1 MSKVDQL
8 KAAVEYVQ
16 SKSKLK
22 PRVGIVLGSGLG
34 AFVGDVKAETVIPYS
49 EIPHFHTTT
58 VVGHQGNLILGHVG
72 NVPVVVMQ
80 GRFHFYEGHSL
91 DTVVLPTRLMIALG
105 ATQIFLTNSSG
116 GLGAGFKAGDFMII
130 EDHLNFTGSNPL
142 IGKNVSE
149 WGPRFP
155 DMSEAYNKELSAKL
169 ESVFVKNKL
178 NVHRG
183 VYAGVSGPTYET
195 PAEVRFFKSIGCG
208 AVGMSTVPETIAA
221 NHMGAKVVGLSLI
234 TNMAAGLSA
243 HKLTHEEVTTAA
255 KEAEVVFSKIVKE
268 FVSLL

>member
-8 KAAVEYVQ
+8 KSALQFVQ
-16 SKSKLK
+16 SKTKLK

-34 AFVGDVKAETVIPYS
+34 AFVNDVKAEVTIPYS
-49 EIPHFHTTT
+49 EIPHFHSTT
-58 VVGHQGNLILGHVG
+58 VVGHQGNLILGYVG
-72 NVPVVVMQ
+72 DVPVIVMQ
-80 GRFHFYEGHSL
+80 GRFHFYEGHSM
-91 DTVVLPTRLMIALG
+91 DTVVLPTRLMVALG
-105 ATQIFLTNSSG
+105 AEKIFLTNSSG
-116 GLGAGFKAGDFMII
+116 GLGQGFKAGEFMII
-130 EDHLNFTGSNPL
+130 EDHINFTGNNPL
-142 IGKNVSE
+142 IGKNVAD

-178 NVHRG
+178 SVHRG
-183 VYAGVSGPTYET
+183 IYAGVSGPTYET
-195 PAEVRFFKSIGCG
+195 PAEVLFFKNIGCS

-243 HKLTHEEVTTAA
+243 HKLTHEEVTAAA
-255 KEAEVVFSKIVKE
+255 KDAEKVFSKIVKE